1 MNEYINMFEAL
12 GLTREEANT
21 YMTCL
26 SIWSN
31 PVSTVAQKLGIKR
44 QTCLYTIKKLE
55 SMGYISSYIKNGVN
69 NYSAVKVEDIIQKH
83 REKLGQI
90 EQLLPE
96 ISSLIHRWA
105 TIPKVRY
112 YQNEGISIVMDEILT
127 QKTVCVLTNL
137 EKSINHHS
145 RELKNFRSRRNWE
158 QIYSRIITY
167 KSDEVLS
174 FFDKE
179 WKPSGDEYRFLKK
192 DDFNIDND
200 IVIAENVV
208 YILSIGNIEKYA
220 LVIEGSTF
228 AWTQQ
233 KIFEILWSIA
243 QVL

>member
-1 MNEYINMFEAL
+1 MNEYINMFESL
-12 GLTREEANT
+12 GLTREEANA

-31 PVSTVAQKLGIKR
+31 PVSTIAQKLGIKR

-83 REKLGQI
+83 KEKLRQI
-90 EQLLPE
+90 EQSLPE

-105 TIPKVRY
+105 NIPKVRY

-137 EKSINHHS
+137 EKSINYHS
-145 RELKNFRSRRNWE
+145 RELKNFRSRRDWE

-167 KSDEVLS
+167 KSEEVLS

-179 WKPSGDEYRFLKK
+179 GKPSGDEYRFLKK
-192 DDFNIDND
+192 DNFNIDND